1 MEKIM
6 KSTKL
11 VYKILGIL
19 FWGIVVVYVVGAL
32 VMFLALVAIKDT
44 AVFDGFPIF
53 IGDYTLL
60 LSKGFTRAQMGQFL
74 WLMFAG
80 YAIFGGLYGYGI
92 RILQGILEPMT
103 QGKPFNTAVSDS
115 MKKLSY
121 AVLVFGVADVIL
133 QVAADVVY
141 NKMIDIPSL
150 FAAGVVESY
159 SISISTMIGYFDFV
173 VWFFLIRLFRRFFI
187 YGETLQQLSDETL

>member
-1 MEKIM
+1 MKKIM

-11 VYKILGIL
+11 LHKILGIL

-103 QGKPFNTAVSDS
+103 QGKPFNTAVSDGL
-115 MKKLSY
+115 KKLSY

-173 VWFFLIRLFRRFFI
+173 VWFFVIRLFRRIFI

>member
-1 MEKIM
+1 M

-11 VYKILGIL
+11 LHKILGIL

-103 QGKPFNTAVSDS
+103 QGKPFNTAVSDGL
-115 MKKLSY
+115 KKLSY

-173 VWFFLIRLFRRFFI
+173 VWFFVIRLFRRIFI

>member
-11 VYKILGIL
+11 LHKILGIL

-103 QGKPFNTAVSDS
+103 QGKPFNTAVSDGL
-115 MKKLSY
+115 KKLSY

-173 VWFFLIRLFRRFFI
+173 VWFFVIRLFRRIFI

>member
-103 QGKPFNTAVSDS
+103 QGKPFNTAVSDGL
-115 MKKLSY
+115 KKLSY

-173 VWFFLIRLFRRFFI
+173 VWFFLIRLFRRIFDQRYI
-187 YGETLQQLSDETL
+187 WLL

>member
-11 VYKILGIL
+11 LHKILGIL
-19 FWGIVVVYVVGAL
+19 FWGIVVVYVIGAL

-103 QGKPFNTAVSDS
+103 QGKPFNTAVSDGL
-115 MKKLSY
+115 KKLSY

-173 VWFFLIRLFRRFFI
+173 VWFFVIRLFRRIFI